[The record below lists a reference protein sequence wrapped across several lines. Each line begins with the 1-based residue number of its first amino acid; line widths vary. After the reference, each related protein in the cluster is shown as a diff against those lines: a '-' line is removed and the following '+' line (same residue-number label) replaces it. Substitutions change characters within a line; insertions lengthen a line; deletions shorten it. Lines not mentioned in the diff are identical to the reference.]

1 MAHKYAFIA
10 IVGSPNVG
18 KSTLLNYIVGAKVA
32 IVSEKPQTTRNR
44 IAGIISGED
53 FQMVFL
59 DTPGMHEPKNK
70 LGEYMVK
77 TAMDSARDVEA
88 VLFVCDAK
96 FGIGERDRA
105 IVKRLAQGV
114 SPVVGAVNKT
124 DIATQEAADKAAE
137 ELSGL
142 GLESVHIIS
151 AKTGEGVR
159 GLMEALKGYLAEGP
173 KFYPEDEYTDQPE
186 RLIAAEM
193 IREKALQRLKEEVPH
208 GVGVTVDRVV
218 ERQDKDITEVYA
230 TILCEKDSHKG
241 IIIGKGGKMLGNI
254 GRDARA
260 DLEMLFGRKVYLEL
274 FVKIASGWRDSR
286 RAMKDLGYE

>member
-18 KSTLLNYIVGAKVA
+18 KSTLINYIVGAKVA

-44 IAGIISGED
+44 IAGIVSGED

-59 DTPGMHEPKNK
+59 DTPGMHEPKNR

-96 FGIGERDRA
+96 YGVGERDKA
-105 IVKRLAQGV
+105 IAARLAADSV
-114 SPVVGAVNKT
+114 PVVGAVNKT
-124 DIATQEAADKAAE
+124 DIAQKEAADKAAA
-137 ELSGL
+137 ELTEL
-142 GLESVHIIS
+142 GIGSVHIIS
-151 AKTGEGVR
+151 AKTGEGVA
-159 GLMEALKGYLAEGP
+159 GLMEALKGYLVEGP
-173 KFYPEDEYTDQPE
+173 RFYPEDEYTDQPE
-186 RLIAAEM
+186 RIIAAEM
-193 IREKALQRLKEEVPH
+193 IREKALQRLQEEVPH
-208 GVGVTVDRVV
+208 GVGVAVDRVS
-218 ERQDKDITEVYA
+218 ERQDKQITEVYA

-241 IIIGKGGKMLGNI
+241 IIIGKGGRMLRNI
-254 GRDARA
+254 GSDARA

-274 FVKIASGWRDSR
+274 FVKVAPQWRDSR
-286 RAMKDLGYE
+286 RVMKDLGYE

>member
-18 KSTLLNYIVGAKVA
+18 KSTLMNYIVGTKVA

-44 IAGIISGED
+44 IAGIVSGED

-96 FGIGERDRA
+96 YGIGERDRS
-105 IVKRLAQGV
+105 IVKKLAQGSV
-114 SPVVGAVNKT
+114 PVVGAVNKT
-124 DIATQEAADKAAE
+124 DIAAQEAADKATE

-142 GLESVHIIS
+142 GLGSIHVIS

-159 GLMEALKGYLAEGP
+159 GLMEALKNYLVEGP
-173 KFYPEDEYTDQPE
+173 RFYPEDEYTDQPE

-193 IREKALQRLKEEVPH
+193 IREKALRRLKEEVPH

-230 TILCEKDSHKG
+230 TVLCEKDSHKG
-241 IIIGKGGKMLGNI
+241 IIIGRGGKMLGNI
-254 GRDARA
+254 GSDARA

-274 FVKIASGWRDSR
+274 FVKVATGWRDSR